1 MNNLTVGFIGLGNIG
16 KPMASHLRSGG
27 FAAVYVYDV
36 FPEAMKSLVDKG
48 AIGAKSPAE
57 MAATCDVIGLC
68 VRNDAD
74 VESLIYG
81 DSPAKDNGLFA
92 KGKQGLIIAIHST
105 VKQTNIVKWAEE
117 AKKYGVN
124 LIDAPITGGA
134 DGAQNKKLVYM
145 VGGDEMLV
153 KKCEPVFMTSAEK
166 VIRAGGI
173 GCGIALKLCNNLMT
187 YAQFIAIDEGSR
199 LAEACGLDKN
209 MLYEVGQLNG
219 VISPQMH
226 RFVSNRDAFK
236 GKIPDKDFDS
246 IFLPFALLGEKDLES
261 ALASAKDHGT
271 SLPATEN
278 NVKIIRKVFLKE
290 IK

>member
-1 MNNLTVGFIGLGNIG
+1 MSNLTVGFIGLGNIG

-36 FPEAMKSLVDKG
+36 FPEAMKSLVEKG
-48 AIGAKSPAE
+48 AIGATSPAQ
-57 MAATCDVIGLC
+57 MAAACDVIGIC

-74 VESLIYG
+74 VESLIHG
-81 DSPAKDNGLFA
+81 EQGLFA
-92 KGKQGLIIAIHST
+92 KGKKGLVIAIHST

-117 AKKYGVN
+117 AKSYGVN

-134 DGAQNKKLVYM
+134 DGAQQKKLVYM
-145 VGGDEMLV
+145 VGGDEALINTV
-153 KKCEPVFMTSAEK
+153 KPVFMTSAEK
-166 VIRAGGI
+166 VIHAGGI

-236 GKIPDKDFDS
+236 GKIPDKDYES

-261 ALASAKDHGT
+261 ALASAKDHHT

-290 IK
+290 IQ